1 MSIDH
6 KQILSRFYKTY
17 RRMPSYAEM
26 MKLFEYRSK
35 NAVFRVVQKLIDEGV
50 VEKDSTGKLVPLRL
64 SHEVPLLGVVEA
76 GFPSAA
82 EEEMLDA
89 LSIDEYLV
97 EKPNATYLLRVKGDS
112 MKDAG
117 IMEGDLVLVER
128 TEGGKVGDI
137 VVAEIDGQWTMK
149 YLRKKGSRFYLEA
162 ANDKY
167 PDMYPEEDLNV
178 VAIVKG
184 IIRKY

>member
-6 KQILSRFYKTY
+6 KKEIARFYKTY

-26 MKLFEYRSK
+26 MKLFGYRSK
-35 NAVFRVVQKLIDEGV
+35 NAVYRAVQKLIDEGV
-50 VEKDSTGKLVPLRL
+50 VKKDSQGKLVPLRL
-64 SHEVPLLGVVEA
+64 SHEVPLLGLVEA

-112 MKDAG
+112 MIDAG
-117 IMEGDLVLVER
+117 IIEGDLVLVER
-128 TEGGKVGDI
+128 TEGAKIGDI

-149 YLRKKGSRFYLEA
+149 YLRRKGNRFYLEA
-162 ANDKY
+162 ANEKY

-178 VAIVKG
+178 IAVVKG
-184 IIRKY
+184 IVRKY

>member
-1 MSIDH
+1 MSKDH
-6 KQILSRFYKTY
+6 KRAIESFYKTY

-26 MKLFEYRSK
+26 MKLFEYKSK
-35 NAVFRVVQKLIDEGV
+35 NAVYRVVQKLIDEGV
-50 VEKDSTGKLVPLRL
+50 VEKDAQGRLVPKRL
-64 SHEVPLLGVVEA
+64 SSEIPLLGMVEA

-82 EEEMLDA
+82 EEELLDA

-97 EKPNATYLLRVKGDS
+97 EKPTSTYLLRVKGDS

-117 IMEGDLVLVER
+117 IIEGDLVLVER
-128 TEGGKVGDI
+128 TSGAKVGDI
-137 VVAEIDGQWTMK
+137 VVAEIDHQWTMK
-149 YLRKKGSRFYLEA
+149 YLRRKNNKFYLEA

-178 VAIVKG
+178 VAVVKG